1 MIDPIDAAIKIA
13 GSGLE
18 TQSARLRIVAEN
30 LANAQS
36 TGSAPGA
43 DPYARKT
50 VTFESELDQATGANL
65 VRIKR
70 VGIDRTPFRV
80 EHDPGSP
87 AADSNGFVK
96 FPNVE
101 LLVEMADL
109 REANRSYEANL
120 QVIKQTNSL
129 SSFSCQFFVWNIGGV
144 ASPANRAT
152 VSGCCRRRLRFRSSL
167 RASRRS
173 DQYSQNGR
181 VDRDFRP
188 ARSDIG
194 STCRRVGDERG
205 AFAANRDRDPRQNRV
220 RVPDDQSNADV
231 GQNRKKTDQLFL
243 NMLYAFM
250 VLVRYSLRPFAS
262 LSRSSFLVSPPSPGH
277 LSAPR

>member
-70 VGIDRTPFRV
+70 VGVDRTPFRV

-96 FPNVE
+96 FTNVE

-129 SSFSCQFFVWNIGGV
+129 SSMTIDLLRNSSRSLLFLLPVLCLEHRRCRKPCQPRNSQRVLPPLAPISFKSSRKSAKRSIRSKRANRPL
-144 ASPANRAT
+144 SPACKVRH
-152 VSGCCRRRLRFRSSL
+152 RFNMSS
-167 RASRRS
+167 SR
-173 DQYSQNGR
+173 
-181 VDRDFRP
+181 
-188 ARSDIG
+188 
-194 STCRRVGDERG
+194 
-205 AFAANRDRDPRQNRV
+205 
-220 RVPDDQSNADV
+220 
-231 GQNRKKTDQLFL
+231 
-243 NMLYAFM
+243 
-250 VLVRYSLRPFAS
+250 
-262 LSRSSFLVSPPSPGH
+262 
-277 LSAPR
+277 